1 MSKTEQKNA
10 EKTPGE
16 VPDLICFKTSDN
28 TVNVL
33 TGKSPTE
40 QNGAKKRRKNAE
52 KFICEL
58 CDFKCF
64 KHSDWSRH
72 IATRKH
78 LAEQNGAKNA
88 EKRRKNAASQQT
100 GKNIKGPEICQN
112 GVGILHTCIFCDKTY
127 KHKRNLTRHQCQCP
141 EKPNNDKPEIS
152 TELVLQILKDNNNF
166 KELLIDQNKTILE
179 LANNTQIVNNNN
191 NNNNSVNNNVNNNVN
206 NTVNNKTFN
215 LQLFLNETCKDAMN
229 LTDFI
234 NSIKQQFSDLEYIE
248 NFGFVNGISKIF
260 IKNLNSL
267 KQELRPIH
275 CTDEKRKIIYVK
287 DNNIWEKEDDNHTN
301 VRRAIKTVAKGAFM
315 LMQEF
320 KKEYTDW
327 DRHDSRNNTR
337 YHNLMLEVLGG
348 SGKEDADN
356 ETKIIINISKEIKI
370 KK

>member
-1 MSKTEQKNA
+1 M
-10 EKTPGE
+10 PCD
-16 VPDLICFKTSDN
+16 VPNLICFKTSDN

-33 TGKSPTE
+33 THKSQTE
-40 QNGAKKRRKNAE
+40 QNGAKKCRKNAE
-52 KFICEL
+52 NFICEL

-64 KHSDWSRH
+64 KPSNYAAHLL
-72 IATRKH
+72 TRKH

-88 EKRRKNAASQQT
+88 EKRRKNAAAQQT
-100 GKNIKGPEICQN
+100 CKNIREPEICQN

-127 KHKRNLTRHQCQCP
+127 KHKRNLTRHMCP
-141 EKPNNDKPEIS
+141 EKNKNTDKPEIS

-166 KELLIDQNKTILE
+166 KELLIDQNKTIIE
-179 LANNTQIVNNNN
+179 LANNTQIVNKN
-191 NNNNSVNNNVNNNVN
+191 NNNVNNNNVN
-206 NTVNNKTFN
+206 NNNKTFN

-229 LTDFI
+229 LSDFI

-248 NFGFVNGISKIF
+248 NYGFVNGISKIF

-287 DNNIWEKEDDNHTN
+287 DNNIWEKEDDNHTS

-348 SGKEDADN
+348 SGKEDAEN

>member
-10 EKTPGE
+10 EKMPCE
-16 VPDLICFKTSDN
+16 VPDRICFKTPTN

-33 TGKSPTE
+33 TRKPQTE
-40 QNGAKKRRKNAE
+40 QNGAKKCRKNAE
-52 KFICEL
+52 NFVCEL

-64 KHSDWSRH
+64 KHSDWTRH

-78 LAEQNGAKNA
+78 TAEQNGAKNA
-88 EKRRKNAASQQT
+88 EKRRKNAAAQQT
-100 GKNIKGPEICQN
+100 GKNNREHEICKN
-112 GVGILHTCIFCDKTY
+112 GVGNLHTCIFCDKTY
-127 KHKRNLTRHQCQCP
+127 KHKRNLTRHAPKCP
-141 EKPNNDKPEIS
+141 EKTNNDKPEIS

-166 KELLIDQNKTILE
+166 KELLIDQNKTIIE
-179 LANNTQIVNNNN
+179 LSSNNQIVNNNN
-191 NNNNSVNNNVNNNVN
+191 NNNNVNNNVN
-206 NTVNNKTFN
+206 NTVNNNNKTFN

-248 NFGFVNGISKIF
+248 NFGFINGISKIF

-287 DNNIWEKEDDNHTN
+287 DNNIWEKEDDNHTS

-315 LMQEF
+315 LMREF

-356 ETKIIINISKEIKI
+356 ETKIITNISKEIKI

>member
-10 EKTPGE
+10 EKTPCE
-16 VPDLICFKTSDN
+16 IPDLICFKNPNNTDN
-28 TVNVL
+28 LL
-33 TGKSPTE
+33 THKTTTE

-52 KFICEL
+52 KTVCEM
-58 CDFKCF
+58 CDFKCV
-64 KHSDWSRH
+64 KHSEWIRH

-78 LAEQNGAKNA
+78 ITEQNGAKNA
-88 EKRRKNAASQQT
+88 EKRRKNAAAQET
-100 GKNIKGPEICQN
+100 GKNIREHEICKN
-112 GVGILHTCIFCDKTY
+112 GVGIFTCIFCDKTY
-127 KHKRNLTRHQCQCP
+127 KHKRNLTRHQCP
-141 EKPNNDKPEIS
+141 EKNKNTDKPEIS

-166 KELLIDQNKTILE
+166 KELLIDQNKTIIE

-191 NNNNSVNNNVNNNVN
+191 NNNNNINNNVN
-206 NTVNNKTFN
+206 NTVNNNNKTFN

-229 LTDFI
+229 LSDFV

-248 NFGFVNGISKIF
+248 NYGFVNGISKIF

-287 DNNIWEKEDDNHTN
+287 DNDIWEKEDDNHTS

-327 DRHDSRNNTR
+327 NRHDSRNNTR

-348 SGKEDADN
+348 SGKEDVDN
-356 ETKIIINISKEIKI
+356 ETKIITNISKEIKI

>member
-10 EKTPGE
+10 EKMPCE
-16 VPDLICFKTSDN
+16 VPDRICFKTPTN

-33 TGKSPTE
+33 TRKPPTE
-40 QNGAKKRRKNAE
+40 QNGAKKRQKNAE
-52 KFICEL
+52 KFVCEL

-64 KHSDWSRH
+64 KHSDWTRH

-78 LAEQNGAKNA
+78 TAEQNGAKNA

-100 GKNIKGPEICQN
+100 GKNIKGPEKCQN
-112 GVGILHTCIFCDKTY
+112 GVGNLHACIFCDKTY
-127 KHKRNLTRHQCQCP
+127 KHKRNLTRHAPKCREQH
-141 EKPNNDKPEIS
+141 KNTDKPEIS

-166 KELLIDQNKTILE
+166 KELLIDQNKTIIE
-179 LANNTQIVNNNN
+179 LSSNNQIVNNNN
-191 NNNNSVNNNVNNNVN
+191 NNNNNNNVN
-206 NTVNNKTFN
+206 NTVNNNNKTFN

-248 NFGFVNGISKIF
+248 NFGFINGISKIF

-287 DNNIWEKEDDNHTN
+287 DNNIWEKEDDNHTS

-315 LMQEF
+315 LMREF

-356 ETKIIINISKEIKI
+356 ETKIITNISKEIKI

>member
-10 EKTPGE
+10 EKMPCD
-16 VPDLICFKTSDN
+16 VPNLICFKTSDN

-33 TGKSPTE
+33 THKSQTE
-40 QNGAKKRRKNAE
+40 QNGAKKCRKNAE
-52 KFICEL
+52 NFICEL

-64 KHSDWSRH
+64 KPSNYAAHLL
-72 IATRKH
+72 TRKH

-88 EKRRKNAASQQT
+88 EKRRKNAAAQQT
-100 GKNIKGPEICQN
+100 CKNIREPEICQN

-127 KHKRNLTRHQCQCP
+127 KHKRNLTRHMCP
-141 EKPNNDKPEIS
+141 EKNKNTDKPEIS

-166 KELLIDQNKTILE
+166 KELLIDQNKTIIE
-179 LANNTQIVNNNN
+179 LANNTQIVNKN
-191 NNNNSVNNNVNNNVN
+191 NNNVNNNNVN
-206 NTVNNKTFN
+206 NNNKTFN

-229 LTDFI
+229 LSDFI

-248 NFGFVNGISKIF
+248 NYGFVNGISKIF

-287 DNNIWEKEDDNHTN
+287 DNNIWEKEDDNHTS

-348 SGKEDADN
+348 SGKEDAEN

>member
-10 EKTPGE
+10 EKMPNC
-16 VPDLICFKTSDN
+16 VNDHIRFKPAN
-28 TVNVL
+28 YPEHIL
-33 TGKSPTE
+33 THKTTTE
-40 QNGAKKRRKNAE
+40 QNGAKKCRKNAE
-52 KFICEL
+52 KLICEL

-64 KHSDWSRH
+64 KRSNYAAHLL
-72 IATRKH
+72 TRKH
-78 LAEQNGAKNA
+78 IAEQNGAKNA
-88 EKRRKNAASQQT
+88 EKLRKNATAQQT
-100 GKNIKGPEICQN
+100 GKNNIGHEICQN
-112 GVGILHTCIFCDKTY
+112 GVGILYTCIFCDKVY
-127 KHKRNLTRHQCQCP
+127 KHKRNLTRHAPQCS
-141 EKPNNDKPEIS
+141 EKNKNTYKPEIS

-166 KELLIDQNKTILE
+166 KELLIDQNKTIIE
-179 LANNTQIVNNNN
+179 LVNNTHIVNNNN
-191 NNNNSVNNNVNNNVN
+191 NNNNNNNVNNNN
-206 NTVNNKTFN
+206 NNKTFN
-215 LQLFLNETCKDAMN
+215 LQLFLNETCKEAMN
-229 LTDFI
+229 LSDFV

-248 NFGFVNGISKIF
+248 NYGFINGISKIF

-287 DNNIWEKEDDNHTN
+287 DNDIWEKEDDNHTS

-356 ETKIIINISKEIKI
+356 ETKIITNISKEIKI

>member
-10 EKTPGE
+10 EKMPCE
-16 VPDLICFKTSDN
+16 VPDLICVKTPTN

-33 TGKSPTE
+33 TRKPPTE
-40 QNGAKKRRKNAE
+40 QNGAKKCRKNAE

-64 KHSDWSRH
+64 KPSNYASHLL
-72 IATRKH
+72 TRKH

-88 EKRRKNAASQQT
+88 EKRRKNAASQQS
-100 GKNIKGPEICQN
+100 GKNIKAPEICQN
-112 GVGILHTCIFCDKTY
+112 GVEILHTCIFCDKTY
-127 KHKRNLTRHQCQCP
+127 KHKRNLTRHAPKCR
-141 EKPNNDKPEIS
+141 EKTNNDKPEIS

-166 KELLIDQNKTILE
+166 KELLIDQNKTIIE
-179 LANNTQIVNNNN
+179 LSSNNQIVNNNN
-191 NNNNSVNNNVNNNVN
+191 NNNNNNNVN
-206 NTVNNKTFN
+206 NTVNNNNKTFN

-229 LTDFI
+229 LSDFI

-287 DNNIWEKEDDNHTN
+287 DNNIWEKEDDNHTS

-356 ETKIIINISKEIKI
+356 ETKIITNISKEIKI

>member
-10 EKTPGE
+10 EKTPRE
-16 VPDLICFKTSDN
+16 VPDLTRFKNSNNTDN
-28 TVNVL
+28 LL
-33 TGKSPTE
+33 THKSTTE

-52 KFICEL
+52 NFVCEL

-64 KHSDWSRH
+64 KHSDWTRH

-78 LAEQNGAKNA
+78 LAEQIGAKNA
-88 EKRRKNAASQQT
+88 EKRRKNAAAQQT
-100 GKNIKGPEICQN
+100 GKNNREHEICQN
-112 GVGILHTCIFCDKTY
+112 GVGNLHTCIFCDKTY
-127 KHKRNLTRHQCQCP
+127 KHKRNLTRHQCS
-141 EKPNNDKPEIS
+141 EKNKNTDKPEIS

-166 KELLIDQNKTILE
+166 KELLIDQNKTIIE
-179 LANNTQIVNNNN
+179 LANNTQIVNTNNKTNNN
-191 NNNNSVNNNVNNNVN
+191 NNNNVNNNNNN
-206 NTVNNKTFN
+206 NNKTFN

-229 LTDFI
+229 LSDFV

-248 NFGFVNGISKIF
+248 NYGFVNGISKIF

-287 DNNIWEKEDDNHTN
+287 DNNIWEKEDDNHTS
-301 VRRAIKTVAKGAFM
+301 VRKAIKTVAKGAFM
-315 LMQEF
+315 LMREF
-320 KKEYTDW
+320 KKEFTDW

-356 ETKIIINISKEIKI
+356 ESKIIINISKEIKI